1 MSCAQDIQM
10 YPKILGR
17 DCRLI
22 SNFHNYSQRPLPIL
36 ERKYFT
42 LEIFASLT
50 FLPFVLTGLGS
61 PVSLG
66 LSYDLVENSKK
77 PGPGLFCWALYPSPT
92 PNMMP
97 DTEDAKVLY
106 MGKMNEEKQVKFW
119 NSWKSV
125 GEWIWL
131 SPYGRKDRWIKQIWD
146 ESPSAMTLRSKDLPW
161 SSRRSLELRE
171 CPGSPVLTS
180 ECSRMLKL

>member
-1 MSCAQDIQM
+1 MSCTQDIQM
-10 YPKILGR
+10 YPKILGK

-50 FLPFVLTGLGS
+50 FLLLVLTGQGS

-77 PGPGLFCWALYPSPT
+77 PGPGSIL
-92 PNMMP
+92 
-97 DTEDAKVLY
+97 
-106 MGKMNEEKQVKFW
+106 
-119 NSWKSV
+119 
-125 GEWIWL
+125 L
-131 SPYGRKDRWIKQIWD
+131 SPVSI
-146 ESPSAMTLRSKDLPW
+146 PNT
-161 SSRRSLELRE
+161 
-171 CPGSPVLTS
+171 
-180 ECSRMLKL
+180 